1 VERMDFYRPMVGLG
15 DRPHRFYRAHPTC
28 RWTNVMTMCT
38 RPLQATDQQTTRP
51 GGVGPARLTEMAG
64 PGPLAGT
71 LPKGPRQLPVTSS
84 TTWGLGRAHPLSH
97 RLHTAPTVP
106 RVDRLCGALGIWG
119 LGAGALGLGC

>member
-51 GGVGPARLTEMAG
+51 GGVGPARLAEIADYNS
-64 PGPLAGT
+64 LYCSLLFLT
-71 LPKGPRQLPVTSS
+71 LP
-84 TTWGLGRAHPLSH
+84 GR
-97 RLHTAPTVP
+97 
-106 RVDRLCGALGIWG
+106 
-119 LGAGALGLGC
+119 